1 MNVHHFG
8 IETNRLDQ
16 SIQFYEKMG
25 FEVES
30 EIELLG
36 EKLVFLKLQSFRIEL
51 ALVEES
57 LKLTSNKHIAFEI
70 DDLDVYLDEHSD
82 LEISEGPYTFENGWK
97 TVFIAGPNR
106 EIIELIQI

>member
-8 IETNRLDQ
+8 IETNQLEQ
-16 SIQFYEKMG
+16 SIQFYKKLG
-25 FEVES
+25 FNVES
-30 EIELLG
+30 EMELLG
-36 EKLVFLKLQSFRIEL
+36 ERLVFLKLQSFRVEL

-70 DDLDVYLDEHSD
+70 KNLDEFLREHHD

-106 EIIELIQI
+106 EIIELIQL